1 MIDVP
6 SHAQPFLAARDFL
19 LRHRT
24 DYDTAYR
31 EFRWP
36 ELERFNWALD

>member
-1 MIDVP
+1 MTVQ
-6 SHAQPFLAARDFL
+6 AFLNARDFL

-31 EFRWP
+31 DSAF
-36 ELERFNWALD
+36 L